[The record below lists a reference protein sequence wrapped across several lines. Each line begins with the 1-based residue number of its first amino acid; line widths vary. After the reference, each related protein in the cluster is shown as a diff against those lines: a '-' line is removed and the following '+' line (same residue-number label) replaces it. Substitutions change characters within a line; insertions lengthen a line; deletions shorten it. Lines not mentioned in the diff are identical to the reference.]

1 MKDTF
6 DSLKRIGATLYISA
20 AGGGSKAISGISA
33 FPSRSSVI
41 LGANFLNCTNLFNE
55 WVGVKEWKKY
65 ASMESA
71 EKLALKSQQIGKFA
85 RTHVG
90 IGIAASLATYNERV
104 GRDNVVNICAI
115 GYNFKI
121 TKSVKF
127 SEGDLNSDL
136 KRVIQENQ
144 IEENIC
150 CLINLIEQ
158 ILKYGAGSMASNAY
172 YNFKIE
178 YITDLPIIK
187 EDVISIYPGSFNPI
201 HDGHKYIAER
211 SEAITGAKT
220 YYELSLLNFEKA
232 AIDFNVF
239 TERVKA
245 MDREV
250 IPSYGKTFVEK
261 YKFITQQHPHLKL
274 INFICGIDTF
284 ERISSDDLNWLLEQQ
299 DVKFVV
305 WGRNGKWLH
314 PDYQIGYRRLI
325 YLDSETKNYNNPI
338 SSSEIRS
345 NNQNHEYPHC

>member
-41 LGANFLNCTNLFNE
+41 LGANFLNCTNLFKQF
-55 WVGVKEWKKY
+55 VGVSEWSKY
-65 ASMESA
+65 ASAQSA

-90 IGIAASLATYNERV
+90 IGIVASLATYNERV

-127 SEGDLNSDL
+127 PQYNLSPDLTRAVQESE
-136 KRVIQENQ
+136 
-144 IEENIC
+144 IEGTIC
-150 CLINLIEQ
+150 NLINLFEQ

-172 YNFKIE
+172 LGFKIE

-187 EDVISIYPGSFNPI
+187 EDVINIYPGSFNPI

-211 SEAITGAKT
+211 SEVITGAKT
-220 YYELSLLNFEKA
+220 YYELSLLNFEKT
-232 AIDFNVF
+232 AIDFDIF
-239 TERVKA
+239 SQRVKA
-245 MDREV
+245 MDRKV
-250 IPSYGKTFVEK
+250 IPSYQKTFVEK
-261 YKFITQQHPHLKL
+261 YTFIKQQYPNLKL

-284 ERISSDDLNWLLEQQ
+284 ERISSDNLDWFSEQK

-305 WGRNGKWLH
+305 WGRNGKWLGTH
-314 PDYQIGYRRLI
+314 EQVGYRGLI
-325 YLDSETKNYNNPI
+325 YLDSEAVNYNNPI
-338 SSSEIRS
+338 SSSQIRS
-345 NNQNHEYPHC
+345 K